1 MGERLAAVT
10 EEEQAVVDWL
20 GEYFPDEGRGK
31 SLITVLLSLQERF
44 GYLSRKGMREVSR
57 LMGISAANVY
67 GVATFYNRF
76 RFNPPGRHQIKV
88 CMGTAC
94 HIKRSDKILDH
105 WMRRLEIGA
114 GEVTADREYGL
125 ERVACVGCCTLAPVT
140 VVGDEVIGN
149 ISTSK
154 IDGILLGHDLERK
167 QQTDETIGE
176 RGDAAGDTEGG

>member
-1 MGERLAAVT
+1 MAAVT
-10 EEEQAVVDWL
+10 EEDRAIVSWL
-20 GEYFPDEGRGK
+20 AEYFRTQAAGK
-31 SLITVLLSLQERF
+31 SLVTVLLALQEHF
-44 GYLSRKGMREVSR
+44 GYLSSAGMREVAR
-57 LMGISAANVY
+57 LMNLSPANVY

-114 GEVTADREYGL
+114 GEVTADREYSL

-149 ISTSK
+149 MSTSK
-154 IDGILLGHDLERK
+154 VDGILLGHRLEREASEHK
-167 QQTDETIGE
+167 QAE
-176 RGDAAGDTEGG
+176 DAAEGN

>member
-1 MGERLAAVT
+1 MSRLTLGERLAEVT
-10 EEEQAVVDWL
+10 EEEQEVVDWL
-20 GEYFPDEGRGK
+20 GEYFQGAGRGK
-31 SLITVLLSLQERF
+31 SLVTVLLALQERF
-44 GYLSRKGMREVSR
+44 GYLLRKGMREVAR
-57 LMGISAANVY
+57 LMGMSAANVY

-105 WMRRLEIGA
+105 WKRRLEIGA

-149 ISTSK
+149 MSTSK
-154 IDGILLGHDLERK
+154 IDGILLGHDLDSK
-167 QQTDETIGE
+167 QAVDSTSRE
-176 RGDAAGDTEGG
+176 TEGA